1 MMVMA
6 TGHKLYCAPLQ
17 PERVH
22 NILDIGAGTGIW
34 AIEMGDNF
42 EHAEVKLK
50 KRCLRNLGS
59 VLLRKGPSRSLSRVP
74 SNVKFMVDDI
84 ESPWIESRKY
94 DFIMCR
100 YMGASIKDWPNLMR
114 NIYDH
119 LNPGGWAEFQDVNT
133 KFYSQDSSY
142 TDSTATARWM
152 SAFMAACAS
161 TGRDPSVGPKL
172 EGWVRES
179 ANFTNISSHVLKVPL
194 GPWARH
200 QYYKDLGMMNLMLTL
215 DGLEAL
221 SLKLFAEM
229 LGWTEERIAGELEA
243 VREELKSCAFRAL
256 FDM

>member
-22 NILDIGAGTGIW
+22 NILDIGTGTGIC
-34 AIEMGDNF
+34 EF
-42 EHAEVKLK
+42 KCSLT
-50 KRCLRNLGS
+50 KRVCQITGID
-59 VLLRKGPSRSLSRVP
+59 LSANQTRWIP

-119 LNPGGWAEFQDVNT
+119 LTPGGWAEFQDVNT

-142 TDSTATARWM
+142 TDATATARWM

-179 ANFTNISSHVLKVPL
+179 AGFTNISSHVLKVPL

-256 FDM
+256 FDIHVVYAQKPPHG